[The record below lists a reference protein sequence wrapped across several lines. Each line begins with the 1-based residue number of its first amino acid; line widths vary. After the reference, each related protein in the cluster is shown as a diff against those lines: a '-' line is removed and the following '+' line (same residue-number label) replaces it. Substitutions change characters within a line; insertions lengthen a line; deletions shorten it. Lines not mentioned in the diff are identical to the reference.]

1 MASKL
6 SGMGFAVIHMQNCDT
21 ESIYEALAS
30 FTALLESADIG
41 IFYFAG
47 HGCEFDNQ
55 NYLLTTTE
63 CKKESDTRRKCVSAY
78 DIQKQMEDSG
88 CKMAVLVLDCCRSFT
103 GMRSS
108 TRTPFRGGLVKME
121 ASSTS
126 QTYIALACA
135 PNKMSKDGTGN
146 NGIFTAA
153 VLKHIGDIEPDG
165 NGKDID
171 YIFSDVRAAVKEATK
186 DEQCPFSNHSLRT
199 RPARLIYVAQAIAGS
214 KGRAPTSAYANVT
227 HSSMCNTAEE
237 PVDPVAD
244 DVFDFAG
251 RSKLLFSFG
260 SRGGARGL
268 HLAMRLQQMLNDIL
282 GWSNEAYIDA
292 VNLKEHKDTTVV
304 RQVPQ
309 EWVPSQDLPAYDMV
323 LNDNWAQFYYMAL
336 LACSVVVVVLDKS
349 WKASPW
355 TPGEWELFNRNA
367 IATFQQPGAK
377 DESAC
382 YTFKLIVI
390 YDHNEFSEDE
400 AIEEL
405 EAWGFP
411 KRLQDSKTMIGM
423 PCSSAM
429 RSTLEDEDGWE
440 TAPLDPEALELFC
453 ETVLGA
459 VGDPEYNPAYGSAA
473 IERVLKTLYVRDWQ
487 RLALMHQDD
496 EKWWASAKDS

>member
-1 MASKL
+1 
-6 SGMGFAVIHMQNCDT
+6 
-21 ESIYEALAS
+21 
-30 FTALLESADIG
+30 
-41 IFYFAG
+41 
-47 HGCEFDNQ
+47 
-55 NYLLTTTE
+55 
-63 CKKESDTRRKCVSAY
+63 
-78 DIQKQMEDSG
+78 
-88 CKMAVLVLDCCRSFT
+88 
-103 GMRSS
+103 
-108 TRTPFRGGLVKME
+108 ME
-121 ASSTS
+121 ASSTT

-135 PNKMSKDGTGN
+135 PNKMSADGTEN
-146 NGIFTAA
+146 NGTFTAA
-153 VLKHIGDIEPDG
+153 VLKYIDDVEPDG

-171 YIFSDVRAAVKEATK
+171 YIFSAVREAVEKATNG
-186 DEQCPFSNHSLRT
+186 EQCPFSNHSLRPP
-199 RPARLIYVAQAIAGS
+199 RPARLIYAAQAPAGS
-214 KGRAPTSAYANVT
+214 TWRALTPEYANAT
-227 HSSMCNTAEE
+227 QSSMCNTAEE
-237 PVDPVAD
+237 PVDPVVD
-244 DVFDFAG
+244 DIFSFAG
-251 RSKLLFSFG
+251 RTKLLFSFG
-260 SRGGARGL
+260 SRGGGAGL
-268 HLAMRLQQMLNDIL
+268 HLAMRLQQMLNAIL
-282 GWSNEAYIDA
+282 EWSNEAYIDA

-304 RQVPQ
+304 RQAPQ
-309 EWVPSQDLPAYDMV
+309 ERVLSQDLPAYDMV

-423 PCSSAM
+423 PCSGAM